1 MYRIKFPLLI
11 TCAIDSCYVALGTK
25 NIFVELKGR
34 TGLSDY
40 ASYTSIRDACIR
52 A

>member
-25 NIFVELKGR
+25 NIFVESKGR
-34 TGLSDY
+34 TRLSNY
-40 ASYTSIRDACIR
+40 ASYASLGDACIR